1 MIPKRFLYKSEL
13 KEAIHQT
20 MSEMFEAGAVD
31 KQTMRRFDES
41 CLTPVQEF
49 TPEEIRQLREKSHV
63 SQSIFANYLNVSKD
77 SVSQWERG
85 IKKPAGP
92 AQKLLSLIA
101 KKGLPAIA

>member
-1 MIPKRFLYKSEL
+1 MSKRILYKSEIM
-13 KEAIHQT
+13 ESIHQT

-49 TPEEIRQLREKSHV
+49 TPDEIRQLREQSNV

-92 AQKLLSLIA
+92 AQKLLSLVA
-101 KKGLPAIA
+101 RKGLLAIA